1 MHGEYANFLLPQHG
15 CDHLTFVAGLCSLAS
30 DIRTLPP
37 PQFRRGSEAV
47 PLSPFVA
54 VIAYLPN
61 NQKRGMMK
69 WGIERS
75 KFITRMSATPVCGSL
90 VRRLDD
96 KFLRVK
102 YDVNWRW
109 GRNPASRRSFHK
121 FPTNLDPLQQRL
133 VDELHATGL
142 TKCHID
148 ELFPGGYMWRS
159 LTTEMA
165 AFNASDEVQSVVKK
179 RQQDFTQ
186 TQDFSAVEHYI
197 ITKYS
202 QDYKPVIGA
211 NNPLLRFGLDAR
223 ILDVV
228 NCYLGLWSKMI
239 YFDMWHTLPL
249 NTNMRF
255 ASQRWHRDPEDRRKI
270 RTFLY
275 FSKVDAEAGAMEYLL
290 GSHAGGPYE
299 TLFKWSDPLAMPY
312 PPDGEIERQVAT
324 SHRTMLEG
332 TPGTLFFCDTAG
344 FHRGGVSRSIPR
356 ILTTSAYVTPASLH
370 RRRFEIDDS
379 IREAPWSESARF
391 AVM

>member
-1 MHGEYANFLLPQHG
+1 
-15 CDHLTFVAGLCSLAS
+15 
-30 DIRTLPP
+30 
-37 PQFRRGSEAV
+37 
-47 PLSPFVA
+47 
-54 VIAYLPN
+54 
-61 NQKRGMMK
+61 
-69 WGIERS
+69 
-75 KFITRMSATPVCGSL
+75 
-90 VRRLDD
+90 
-96 KFLRVK
+96 
-102 YDVNWRW
+102 
-109 GRNPASRRSFHK
+109 
-121 FPTNLDPLQQRL
+121 
-133 VDELHATGL
+133 
-142 TKCHID
+142 
-148 ELFPGGYMWRS
+148 
-159 LTTEMA
+159 
-165 AFNASDEVQSVVKK
+165 
-179 RQQDFTQ
+179 
-186 TQDFSAVEHYI
+186 
-197 ITKYS
+197 
-202 QDYKPVIGA
+202 
-211 NNPLLRFGLDAR
+211 
-223 ILDVV
+223 
-228 NCYLGLWSKMI
+228 MI